1 MTKKLFTQIK
11 NEWRSNTWLAL
22 ELLVVSV
29 VMWYIVDYIYT
40 QAATAMEP
48 RGFDIE
54 HCYLIN
60 MGRLTDK
67 SPDYIPDVYKRQIL
81 LLPVLRRMWQGI
93 KMSFSG
99 LCPTKHCKTGFIL
112 LRMSFMYLHSYNVI

>member
-67 SPDYIPDVYKRQIL
+67 SPDYIP
-81 LLPVLRRMWQGI
+81 PVCRRTTGGYTGNAR
-93 KMSFSG
+93 SFETPSG
-99 LCPTKHCKTGFIL
+99 RGGCE
-112 LRMSFMYLHSYNVI
+112 SFAEFLSLQWE

>member
-40 QAATAMEP
+40 QVATAMEP
-48 RGFDIE
+48 KGFDIE
-54 HCYLIN
+54 HCYLIH

-67 SPDYIPDVYKRQIL
+67 SPDYIP
-81 LLPVLRRMWQGI
+81 
-93 KMSFSG
+93 
-99 LCPTKHCKTGFIL
+99 
-112 LRMSFMYLHSYNVI
+112 